1 MKNTVTSLKLT
12 LNRQDK
18 AEGIKKLKP
27 TLPAVKSEVKN
38 VRYNQD
44 YRL

>member
-1 MKNTVTSLKLT
+1 LKLILT
-12 LNRQDK
+12 HPDE

-44 YRL
+44 Y